1 MPSCTE
7 VEKSGTVETTIKLNY
22 YKDSIPYS
30 AGVDWL
36 LRASAAD
43 GVFAGP
49 SLVLPRW
56 VGASLDRGKRA
67 RGQMRRST
75 GLAVWSWNHGAHFVS
90 WIGTS
95 RPNSLLS
102 GELHGA
108 GPFGVGRTFGSHGCI
123 SAALERVLL
132 CKGKT
137 GGARRTYTLRRRYSW
152 QRPSEQVPHPA
163 WAPALWPKNRTG
175 TARAS
180 PQIHLG
186 EREGRTCKVRRPS
199 PPPQLCWGRY
209 FPTYT
214 LRRHI
219 GKLRLPR
226 TLPAPWS
233 PIFGSSAS

>member
-7 VEKSGTVETTIKLNY
+7 VEKSRTVETTITLNC
-22 YKDSIPYS
+22 YKDPIPYS
-30 AGVDWL
+30 TGVDWL

-56 VGASLDRGKRA
+56 VGASPDREKRA

-102 GELHGA
+102 GGLHGA

-163 WAPALWPKNRTG
+163 WAPALWPKIEPEQREHLHKSTS
-175 TARAS
+175 AREK
-180 PQIHLG
+180 G
-186 EREGRTCKVRRPS
+186 ELAKYVD
-199 PPPQLCWGRY
+199 
-209 FPTYT
+209 
-214 LRRHI
+214 RRHHPSYA
-219 GKLRLPR
+219 GEGTFQP
-226 TLPAPWS
+226 TLLDAT
-233 PIFGSSAS
+233 